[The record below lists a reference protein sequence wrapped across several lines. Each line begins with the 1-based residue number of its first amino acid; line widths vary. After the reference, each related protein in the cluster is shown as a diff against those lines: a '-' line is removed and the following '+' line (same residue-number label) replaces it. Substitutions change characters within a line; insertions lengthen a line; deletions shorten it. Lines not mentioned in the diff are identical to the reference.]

1 MSILVEP
8 IGSPGDLIFTDQ
20 DLLHIWLEFPES
32 GHDTAYFTNDQQTI
46 VCIPSVLNPAIQW
59 CSTKDPA
66 TNPWAL
72 LGPPPETGTGI
83 VVPPTP
89 PPSHMPPMVGTPEP
103 NLTWILIVA
112 IWAITIW
119 NNVQAWRKPR

>member
-72 LGPPPETGTGI
+72 LGPPPEISTGI
-83 VVPPTP
+83 VVP
-89 PPSHMPPMVGTPEP
+89 PPSHMPPTSTPEP
-103 NLTWILIVA
+103 SMVPLAGALIIVILLVNA
-112 IWAITIW
+112 
-119 NNVQAWRKPR
+119 VLLRKKR